1 MLETEWQDNTLY
13 LQIVKEAGRKPL
25 LRLPLHYPEWAGL
38 TEEEKEEAYRE
49 EVMLIRRTTLR
60 TKKDVLDL
68 VLPRFLSHLKRLEE
82 EGFFLRFGHDSEST
96 SASYAKGLNKAKLYV
111 KGEGGDLTLIGSV
124 DKVFVG
130 RNNKE
135 RFHRLVLRGVFLG
148 YYSQDVDM
156 IALVNGVLQG
166 GFCEWEARAWRACDG
181 FVDSL

>member
-49 EVMLIRRTTLR
+49 EVMLIRRTTMR

-135 RFHRLVLRGVFLG
+135 
-148 YYSQDVDM
+148 
-156 IALVNGVLQG
+156 
-166 GFCEWEARAWRACDG
+166 
-181 FVDSL
+181 